1 MLSYFKFGTLKY
13 SQKILYYVIFLLSL
27 SSFAFISFYSTG
39 FKPEEETR
47 ERTGGHWEPPSD
59 ASPEEVFQHL
69 ELQPA
74 QRGWAQM
81 EIYRRINEPE
91 IISKLLEV
99 ASGEDRNAVPANW
112 LLYQS
117 NNEPDKRLAFM
128 KGELSGEFQV
138 SSLLFFSTLG
148 APDSEELTDIL
159 PVIKNNVLT
168 ESGQIKTYSILILGT
183 KFLDLPEVQN
193 LIFNQLGDDEHGVI
207 EAAFLSIKQG
217 LIYNKSLL
225 KNKDILSILLYYL
238 NESTDPNA
246 RFHCCQT
253 LRSYVGNYRV
263 IRELTKVFRNDE
275 TDSVRAQALL
285 ALDYIAPNFYT
296 PFLALD
302 GQMDSYSSINDRS
315 SNIIARKWKWSAA
328 YVASSFVCIFMVFS
342 FINRKIKNKLFG
354 IQ

>member
-1 MLSYFKFGTLKY
+1 MLNYIKFGTLNYFLKR
-13 SQKILYYVIFLLSL
+13 LYYVIFLFSL
-27 SSFAFISFYSTG
+27 GSFAFISFYSTG
-39 FKPEEETR
+39 FKPEDETR
-47 ERTGGHWEPPSD
+47 ERIGGYWEPPSD
-59 ASPEEVFQHL
+59 ASPEEIFQHL
-69 ELQPA
+69 ALQPR
-74 QRGWAQM
+74 QHVWAQT
-81 EIYRRINEPE
+81 EIYRRSNEPE

-99 ASGEDRNAVPANW
+99 AAGEDRNAVIANRM
-112 LLYQS
+112 LYQL
-117 NNEPDKRLAFM
+117 NNEPDRRLAIL
-128 KGELSGEFQV
+128 KGELNGEFQV
-138 SSLLFFSTLG
+138 LSLGFFSTLG
-148 APDSEELTDIL
+148 APDTEELTDIL

-193 LIFNQLGDDEHGVI
+193 LIFNQLGDDEFEVS

-217 LIYNKSLL
+217 LIYNEPLL
-225 KNKDILSILLYYL
+225 KNKDILSILLFYL

-275 TDSVRAQALL
+275 SDSVRAQALL

-302 GQMDSYSSINDRS
+302 GQLDSYSSINDRS
-315 SNIIARKWKWSAA
+315 SDIIARKWKWSAA
-328 YVASSFVCIFMVFS
+328 YVASSFVCIFMVFT
-342 FINRKIKNKLFG
+342 FINRRIRNKLIG
-354 IQ
+354 VQ